1 MCRSVTLPTCGAHRP
16 VPTNG
21 CRSYI
26 RFLTRDS
33 GSFRSSQSLTEDDLW
48 ILDFWQTGY
57 KSLHYSNVPSQRSE
71 HHLRTQIPLPGC
83 LKFKNTSQTN
93 RVTPNNVPFHPVL
106 TDVFFI
112 TPLQLRSAGREEE
125 SLIAETRYTRRHG
138 FISPHLRTRLWLGI
152 PSPLRVPCGFH
163 LSHTATATL
172 SLSVPHTI
180 TKVNCITTC
189 QGYRTFIIPFFVRGY
204 DDITTSS
211 YPSLNG
217 INHASIS
224 MQRHT

>member
-48 ILDFWQTGY
+48 IRDFWQTGY

-71 HHLRTQIPLPGC
+71 HYLRTQIPLPGC
-83 LKFKNTSQTN
+83 LKFKNTPQTN

-112 TPLQLRSAGREEE
+112 TPLQSRSAGREEE

-138 FISPHLRTRLWLGI
+138 FISPHFENAASAGYPQPPPRA
-152 PSPLRVPCGFH
+152 LRVSSIPYSYGNAVFECASH
-163 LSHTATATL
+163 HNQSELHHDLSRV
-172 SLSVPHTI
+172 S
-180 TKVNCITTC
+180 
-189 QGYRTFIIPFFVRGY
+189 
-204 DDITTSS
+204 DIHN
-211 YPSLNG
+211 PVL
-217 INHASIS
+217 
-224 MQRHT
+224 

>member
-112 TPLQLRSAGREEE
+112 TPLQSRSAGREEE

-152 PSPLRVPCGFH
+152 HSHLRVALRVSSIPYSYGNAVFECASH
-163 LSHTATATL
+163 HNQSELHHDLSRV
-172 SLSVPHTI
+172 S
-180 TKVNCITTC
+180 
-189 QGYRTFIIPFFVRGY
+189 
-204 DDITTSS
+204 DIHN
-211 YPSLNG
+211 PVLRER
-217 INHASIS
+217 IR
-224 MQRHT
+224 RHYHVVVSFTQLD

>member
-16 VPTNG
+16 VPTDG

-83 LKFKNTSQTN
+83 LKFKKTSKTN

-112 TPLQLRSAGREEE
+112 TPLQSRSAGREEE
-125 SLIAETRYTRRHG
+125 RKFNCRNEVHKK
-138 FISPHLRTRLWLGI
+138 TRLYKPAFENAALAGY
-152 PSPLRVPCGFH
+152 PQPPPRALRVSSIPYSYGNAVSECA
-163 LSHTATATL
+163 SHHK
-172 SLSVPHTI
+172 P
-180 TKVNCITTC
+180 
-189 QGYRTFIIPFFVRGY
+189 
-204 DDITTSS
+204 
-211 YPSLNG
+211 
-217 INHASIS
+217 
-224 MQRHT
+224 